1 MKKILV
7 ILILLLSSCTLAEE
21 ARERRL
27 MVISGMSDI
36 KLCVDYV
43 PTHLYSDEWLE
54 EIGRRNLDCN
64 KYQALMQNKN
74 KTKNNGIDWGAVA
87 DEIGKINNRNANQS
101 QNNQIGEFCRLSGR
115 RNAGNVNLCYYQCS
129 KTGPLQ
135 IQIPYSSYCEINF
148 YR

>member
-7 ILILLLSSCTLAEE
+7 ILILFLSSCTTPQEMR
-21 ARERRL
+21 REL
-27 MVISGMSDI
+27 SGMSDA

-43 PTHLYSDEWLE
+43 STHLYSDEWLE
-54 EIGRRNLDCN
+54 EISRRNLNCN
-64 KYQALMQNKN
+64 KYQALMQNKQNN
-74 KTKNNGIDWGAVA
+74 KPGIDWGAVA

-101 QNNQIGEFCRLSGR
+101 QNNQIGEFCSFSGR
-115 RNAGNVNLCYYQCS
+115 RNSGNISLCYYQCS

-135 IQIPYSSYCEINF
+135 IQVPYGGQCRANF